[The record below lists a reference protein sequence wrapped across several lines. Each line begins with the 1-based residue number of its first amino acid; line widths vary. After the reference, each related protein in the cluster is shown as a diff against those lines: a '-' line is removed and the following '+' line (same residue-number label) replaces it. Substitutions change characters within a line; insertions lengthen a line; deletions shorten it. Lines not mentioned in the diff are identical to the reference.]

1 MDQTENERDATP
13 GDLQA
18 GKGAVVLGS
27 EFASVRVSVDLTGN
41 GPRLR
46 VENRQNGRA
55 VYLDPLELACL
66 TWLRHR
72 DLGPFL
78 DPSQT
83 GWRNY
88 EEMTDVDA

>member
-1 MDQTENERDATP
+1 MLT
-13 GDLQA
+13 
-18 GKGAVVLGS
+18 S
-27 EFASVRVSVDLTGN
+27 EFASVSVGVDLTGN

-46 VENRQNGRA
+46 IENRQNGQA
-55 VYLDPLELACL
+55 ICLDPLELACL

-83 GWRNY
+83 GWRND
-88 EEMTDVDA
+88 EEKTDVDA